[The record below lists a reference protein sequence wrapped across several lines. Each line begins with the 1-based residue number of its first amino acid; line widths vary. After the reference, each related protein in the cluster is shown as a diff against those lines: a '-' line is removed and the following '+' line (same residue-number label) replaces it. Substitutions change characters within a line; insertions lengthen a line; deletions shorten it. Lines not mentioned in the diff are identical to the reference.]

1 MNVATY
7 AAALALLSDRIVQAV
22 HDERPDR
29 VRAELV
35 MTTTLSVPV
44 GVDPVAALVTV
55 LAAQV
60 LPTLRLEARLAWV
73 ESLGRSLGEFGAGP
87 VDPPQDEVAHHS
99 GAGAAGVGGVGAELF
114 PGVVGDL
121 CGAQLRGASAPRSSH
136 SFNASHKRVTSTN
149 NDTHPSCAV
158 TSHAGSV
165 VTSHEHL
172 FTSRKGE
179 R

>member
-1 MNVATY
+1 MNIDTY

-35 MTTTLSVPV
+35 MTTTLTLPV

-60 LPTLRLEARLAWV
+60 LPTLPLEARLGWV
-73 ESLGRSLGEFGAGP
+73 ESLGRSLGELRSGP
-87 VDPPQDEVAHHS
+87 TDPPQDEVAHHS
-99 GAGAAGVGGVGAELF
+99 GAGAADIDGVGAELV

-121 CGAQLRGASAPRSSH
+121 GGAQLGGASAPRSSH
-136 SFNASHKRVTSTN
+136 SFNASHNRVTSTN
-149 NDTHPSCAV
+149 NDTHPSCTV
-158 TSHAGSV
+158 TSHRSKV

-172 FTSRKGE
+172 FTSRKGD